1 MTGAPLP
8 EFGEVEQ
15 AEDFFE
21 ALGVS
26 YDRRVVAAHRTQILR
41 LFGKALTALE
51 ATAPFLGEE
60 GMRATLRGAL
70 RDAHDAV
77 AAGARAPSPART
89 GQGQVVVLRRRT

>member
-1 MTGAPLP
+1 MRGAPLP
-8 EFGEVEQ
+8 ELGEVERT
-15 AEDFFE
+15 EDFFE

-26 YDRRVVAAHRTQILR
+26 YDRRIVSAHRTQILR
-41 LFGKALTALE
+41 LFGKVVTALE

-77 AAGARAPSPART
+77 AAGVRAPSPART
-89 GQGQVVVLRRRT
+89 GQVVVLRRRT

>member
-8 EFGEVEQ
+8 ELGAAEQ

-21 ALGVS
+21 ALGVP
-26 YDRRVVAAHRTQILR
+26 YDRRIVSAHRTQILR
-41 LFGKALTALE
+41 LFGKVVGALE

-60 GMRATLRGAL
+60 GVRAALRGAL

-77 AAGARAPSPART
+77 ASGVRAPPLART
-89 GQGQVVVLRRRT
+89 GQVVVLRRRT